1 MTKYTGTY
9 FRVEA
14 KLFFGNILRVD
25 QIFCCLAPGLSRALP
40 IRKRQQLECW
50 RKSRKVFDEIL
61 ILKQKSLPV
70 LFQACI
76 GSRLTETDLCRETT
90 WAQRYRKTDC
100 KNIIFITFKNS
111 LTVAVKGIFQ
121 GIRQVKKHQESERH
135 FLTNLKPLPCMY
147 RKTEENLLVSD

>member
-14 KLFFGNILRVD
+14 KFFFGNILRVD

-40 IRKRQQLECW
+40 ARKRQQLECW

-61 ILKQKSLPV
+61 ILKRISLPV
-70 LFQACI
+70 LFQSHI
-76 GSRLTETDLCRETT
+76 GSRLTETVLCRETT

-111 LTVAVKGIFQ
+111 LTVAVKWIFQ

-147 RKTEENLLVSD
+147 RKTEENL